1 MNRLILSGIALA
13 VATSSFAAFTAVN
26 NSAALGANDS
36 IDLNQ
41 FGADGTVIAD
51 GTAGTT
57 VGGIGFKI
65 YSVDA
70 TGAADGRGMR
80 MYTEDIGWNG
90 VFNSGDRVLHH
101 EGDNNPYSALLIRFD
116 TAVQGVGMMTQT
128 NLFADFRVDAGY
140 WDPFPGTSVGFS
152 SNTGNNPN
160 AGAYTGGYSDGNDI
174 TEFYVTCYVLNADGS
189 DNPDTLGFGV
199 GQIDVKVVPEPA
211 TMATLGLGAA
221 ALLRR
226 RRK

>member
-1 MNRLILSGIALA
+1 MKKLLLTAFAGAF
-13 VATSSFAAFTAVN
+13 ATSSFAVFTAVSS
-26 NSAALGANDS
+26 SAALGGNDS

-41 FGADGTVIAD
+41 FGADFTALAD
-51 GTAGTT
+51 GVAGTT
-57 VGGIGFKI
+57 VGGIGFKL

-70 TGAADGRGMR
+70 SAAADGRGMR
-80 MYTEDIGWNG
+80 MYTEGTSWSG
-90 VFNSGDRVLHH
+90 VFNAGDRVLHH

-128 NLFADFRVDAGY
+128 NLFSDFRVEAGY
-140 WDPFPGTSVGFS
+140 WNPYPGTVVGGS
-152 SNTGNNPN
+152 SNSGNNPA
-160 AGAYTGGYSDGNDI
+160 AGAYTGGFSDGNDI
-174 TEFYVTCYVLNADGS
+174 TEMYVTCYALNADGS
-189 DNPDTLGFGV
+189 DNADTLGFGV